1 MHDEAKQVIAFI
13 FKRSGKKTLPA
24 SDVYLAISMELQ
36 WCSPKEA
43 KTFVKEAVTN
53 GLLSETKQGITPSFP
68 VENIIIPTGFMP
80 SSDCFSK
87 WDSLSELSKN
97 REIINIIVSR
107 VKEKIQMSGEDIKKD
122 IQEIASMKL
131 LYEEV
136 AAIFYAKKMD
146 IEINDLLGDMEQI
159 IFTSEKNTT

>member
-1 MHDEAKQVIAFI
+1 MHNEAKQVIAFI

-43 KTFVKEAVTN
+43 KTFVKQAVAN

-68 VENIIIPTGFMP
+68 VESIIIPTGFIP

-87 WDSLSELSKN
+87 GDSLLESSKN
-97 REIINIIVSR
+97 TDVINIVVFR
-107 VKEKIQMSGEDIKKD
+107 VKQKFQMSEEDIKKD

-159 IFTSEKNTT
+159 VFTSEKNTT